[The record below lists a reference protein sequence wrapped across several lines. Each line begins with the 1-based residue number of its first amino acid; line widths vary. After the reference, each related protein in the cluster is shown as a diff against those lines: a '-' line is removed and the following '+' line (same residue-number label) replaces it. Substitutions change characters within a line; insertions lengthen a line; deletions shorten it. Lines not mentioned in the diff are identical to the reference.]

1 MTKEDK
7 DKAPE
12 VLTIRKKDDLEDL
25 DDELDE
31 QSKRKDEKDEKRK
44 KDKDEKEEKDADSEM
59 PPPPPPPPP
68 PPGGYPPQGGYGSLP
83 PPKHSSSMTSS
94 RDLHKFLS
102 IGLLIGIIILFAG
115 AILSGLGSFDWDDSF
130 INSTLWAVG
139 KIVGGVGLFLTALFV
154 IIPLMTVNDLTDY
167 QRGFIIILM
176 AAIIIGFG
184 LII

>member
-12 VLTIRKKDDLEDL
+12 VLTIRKKDELEDL
-25 DDELDE
+25 DDEQDDRRI
-31 QSKRKDEKDEKRK
+31 SKEEKRK
-44 KDKDEKEEKDADSEM
+44 KAKDDEQASDADSSM

-68 PPGGYPPQGGYGSLP
+68 PPGGYPAQGGYGSLP

-102 IGLLIGIIILFAG
+102 IGLLIGIMILFAG
-115 AILSGLGSFDWDDSF
+115 AILSGIGSFDWEDAS
-130 INSTLWAVG
+130 ISYTLWAVG

-154 IIPLMTVNDLTDY
+154 IIPLMTVDDLSDY